1 MKYNNVLQT
10 NQEGECH
17 KISMIQNAQHFIQL
31 KKKKKKKPSYK
42 YGKKNVYNNYKH
54 ARSLINLE
62 QKKKKQLYMLNG
74 LSYYL

>member
-31 KKKKKKKPSYK
+31 KKKKKPSYK
-42 YGKKNVYNNYKH
+42 YGKKNVYNNYIH

-62 QKKKKQLYMLNG
+62 QKKKQLYMLNG

>member
-1 MKYNNVLQT
+1 MSQNIYDI
-10 NQEGECH
+10 EC
-17 KISMIQNAQHFIQL
+17 IAFYSV
-31 KKKKKKKPSYK
+31 KKKKKPSYK
-42 YGKKNVYNNYKH
+42 YGKKNVYNNYIH